1 MRANQPPTPLPTR
14 PTPLPSRQGPQ
25 ATEIPPLAAHTPR
38 PHNWFARGLGLSC
51 IAAISATAGALL
63 AFSLSVQPFDKTIG
77 DAGEERPAGESLVGR
92 SFLVPQLSRSVN
104 VLVVGT
110 KVLTS
115 DIGRSPEA
123 AGYHELVNAFTG
135 LADTILLLRFD
146 PETDAVTVLSIP
158 RDTQVRLPR
167 YGAIKINATNQRGG
181 PALTAQAVQALL
193 GDDIPIDR
201 YVRVNVQGVERLI
214 DALGG
219 VELYVPKDM
228 KYRDDSQHLYIDLK
242 KGQQRLDGDKALQF
256 LRFRHDD
263 LGDIGRV
270 QRQQTLMRAVVEQI
284 LTPRTLPR
292 LPKAY
297 KAIES
302 NLDTNLS
309 VEELLALAGLATQAR
324 SEDRDLQMLML
335 PGRFG
340 TTGAWVPDADAIGRI
355 RHQHFAVESE
365 ALAVETQ
372 PDDAFARTRV
382 AIQDS
387 TDRPEVATA
396 LAQQLRDLGYRRV
409 FVGRS
414 WPEPLARTRIL
425 AQNGDVRPAQ
435 ALQTQVGRGT
445 VLVESTGVL
454 GSDITIVIGR
464 DWPQV
469 PSPDN

>member
-14 PTPLPSRQGPQ
+14 PQPLSSR
-25 ATEIPPLAAHTPR
+25 EEPPLAALSPLPVDKARPR
-38 PHNWFARGLGLSC
+38 NWFARGLGLSC
-51 IAAISATAGALL
+51 VAAVSATAGAML
-63 AFSLSVQPFDKTIG
+63 AFSLSVQPFDKSPDDEMPKGPPVVLPSPI
-77 DAGEERPAGESLVGR
+77 
-92 SFLVPQLSRSVN
+92 PQLSRSVN

-115 DIGRSPEA
+115 DIGVSPEA
-123 AGYHELVNAFTG
+123 AGYHQLVNAFTG

-242 KGQQRLDGDKALQF
+242 KGQQRLDGNKALQF
-256 LRFRHDD
+256 LRFRQDS

-270 QRQQTLMRAVVEQI
+270 QRQQLLMRAVVEQI
-284 LTPRTLPR
+284 FTPRALPR

-302 NLDTNLS
+302 NVDTNLS
-309 VEELLALAGLATQAR
+309 VEELLALAGLATKAR
-324 SEDRDLQMLML
+324 SDSDLQMLML
-335 PGRFG
+335 PGQFG
-340 TTGAWVPDADAIGRI
+340 NSGAWVPNTDAIDRV
-355 RHQHFAVESE
+355 RQQHFGIDDSDLIAV
-365 ALAVETQ
+365 
-372 PDDAFARTRV
+372 DARPELFARTRI

-387 TDRPEVATA
+387 TNRPEIAATVAK
-396 LAQQLRDLGYRRV
+396 QLRDLGYQRV
-409 FVGRS
+409 SVGRS
-414 WPEPLARTRIL
+414 WSEPLASTRLL
-425 AQNGDVRPAQ
+425 AQGGDARA
-435 ALQTQVGRGT
+435 ALMLQSQIGRG
-445 VLVESTGVL
+445 VVRVESTGVL
-454 GSDITIVIGR
+454 GSDVTIVIGR
-464 DWPQV
+464 DWPQA
-469 PSPDN
+469 PSFELDD